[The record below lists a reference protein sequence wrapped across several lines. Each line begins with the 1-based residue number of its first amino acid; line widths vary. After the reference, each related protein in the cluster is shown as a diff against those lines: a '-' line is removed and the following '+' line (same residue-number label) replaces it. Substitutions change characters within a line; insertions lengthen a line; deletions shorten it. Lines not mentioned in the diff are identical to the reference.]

1 MKEKLDL
8 KHVLNSGRY
17 VNSAPG
23 PHDSVTA
30 FSGSWPSTWA
40 TTWPV
45 HLSLHHSSLFLAL
58 SASGPSLPSLAL
70 LFSVPQ
76 LNQNGKA
83 EDRLGGTLRSNPK
96 PPLMFITSL
105 TCRHLTVQL
114 CSRWTAAWTSNQTQ
128 SLARR
133 LSRQAEV
140 GGRQLLCSFPS
151 SKFPAEGCSS

>member
-1 MKEKLDL
+1 M
-8 KHVLNSGRY
+8 
-17 VNSAPG
+17 NSAPG

-105 TCRHLTVQL
+105 TCRHLCNSAPDGLLPGQVTKPRVSPAD
-114 CSRWTAAWTSNQTQ
+114 SRDK
-128 SLARR
+128 RR
-133 LSRQAEV
+133 WVEGNSCALFPVPSF
-140 GGRQLLCSFPS
+140 LLRDVAPEDWGSQWI
-151 SKFPAEGCSS
+151 